1 MWFVDCGFIWETVT
15 AEDSARAWRH
25 GAGPPFAV
33 LFAVVF
39 FCLYFDQYPPGI
51 GQGED
56 SPRFEGELFCYI
68 HLFCFAARCAFVLD
82 RQREKWHCHELGV
95 GQGNPGICHHWVGSM
110 VLVPKRHLGLWV
122 SASWSGRVGKTG
134 PKI

>member
-1 MWFVDCGFIWETVT
+1 MVS
-15 AEDSARAWRH
+15 AKDSARPWRH

-51 GQGED
+51 GQEED
-56 SPRFEGELFCYI
+56 SPRFEGELFVYI

-82 RQREKWHCHELGV
+82 RLREKWHCHEFRV
-95 GQGNPGICHHWVGSM
+95 GQGNLGICHLRVGSI
-110 VLVPKRHLGLWV
+110 VLVPKRHLGLWDG
-122 SASWSGRVGKTG
+122 AGWSGRVGENG

>member
-82 RQREKWHCHELGV
+82 RQREKWHCHEF
-95 GQGNPGICHHWVGSM
+95 
-110 VLVPKRHLGLWV
+110 
-122 SASWSGRVGKTG
+122 RVG
-134 PKI
+134 